1 MQTPALSVVVHKST
15 AVGRTDGAEA
25 WAAQALDAMLGRV
38 FAQLRPRPPLSP
50 IEWVEKY
57 RRLSPEE
64 NPDFAGPFRLDNIPV
79 LRGVL
84 AACGEK
90 GVKRVVAQ
98 KSAQIGWTAGVVCT
112 MMGYYSHWKPCVQV
126 AMFPREK
133 SAKDFDAE
141 KFAPMVRATPALNK
155 RIKLKSRSEGNSQT
169 RKHYPGGLLKF
180 VGSNSIADVKS
191 TSAKVR
197 YVEEPDDANKDVK
210 GQGNSIVALRE
221 RGKTIR
227 DSFEL
232 IGGTPTAKGASE
244 IEKEMRTTDQR
255 RFLVDC
261 HHCGERH
268 EIEWDHVTIPGNNL
282 TPEELAEPDIDA
294 RYPSREV
301 YGRARHEDAYYAC
314 PNCGGIWSDEDRIA
328 NIRRAASVPPL
339 YGWEP
344 TAEAAD
350 RGFHFNELQS
360 LFEGSY
366 VAVLAEKFLRAQH
379 LMDQGDPTEMVVFY
393 NATRGMCWE
402 YKGELPEE
410 EELRARAEKYSE
422 WSVPLGGML
431 PVLSVDVQHDRLAVT
446 CWVVGRGE
454 EMWLAYWGEL
464 YGQTVVAHQGAW
476 IELEQLLTHTVRH
489 ASGAALRIAA
499 CGIDCSDGQ
508 TSDASYSFV
517 RKHNRNGRPVLALK
531 GASDDEGRI
540 EIWTPPKAID
550 PNHRSTKASK
560 YGVQIHIVGAAKA
573 KDMIL
578 GWATEGGR
586 VRLTGQGAG
595 RMHWYENVRADFY
608 EQLLSEI
615 KVPMRHN
622 PKRRKWKARTDRRN
636 EALDCTVYALYLSR
650 HLRLHLRRP
659 GQWDIDEMRLRQGAL
674 LVDDVPALPPPPEE
688 QGAEV
693 PVQTSAPVAE
703 DERTPPQELKPPIRT
718 EARKRV
724 RVSYQTGNSNGNG
737 GGSWL

>member
-1 MQTPALSVVVHKST
+1 MQTST
-15 AVGRTDGAEA
+15 LDSA
-25 WAAQALDAMLGRV
+25 AAQALDAMLGRV
-38 FAQLRPRPPLSP
+38 FAQLRPRPPLSQ

-57 RRLSPEE
+57 RRLSSEE
-64 NPDFAGPFRLDNIPV
+64 NPDYAGDFDLDNIPA

-84 AACGEK
+84 AACGEP
-90 GVKRVVAQ
+90 GVKRVVGQ
-98 KSAQIGWTAGVVCT
+98 KSAQIAWTAGVVCT
-112 MMGYYSHWKPCVQV
+112 VMGYHTHWKPCVQV

-141 KFAPMVRATPALNK
+141 KFSPMVRATPVLAK
-155 RIKLKSRSEGNSQT
+155 RIKLKSRSDGNSAT

-180 VGSNSIADVKS
+180 VASNSPADVKS

-197 YVEEPDDANKDVK
+197 YVEEPDDTNKDVK
-210 GQGNSIVALRE
+210 GQGNSIALLRE

-227 DSFEL
+227 GNFEL

-244 IEKEMRTTDQR
+244 IEKEMKTTDQR
-255 RFLVDC
+255 RFMPEC

-268 EIEWDHVTIPGNNL
+268 VLDWDHVTIPGFDL
-282 TPEELAEPDIDA
+282 SPEQLAEPDIDA
-294 RYPSREV
+294 RFPSREV
-301 YGRARHEDAYYAC
+301 YGRARYEDAYYAC
-314 PNCGGIWSDEDRIA
+314 PHCGGIWTDEERVA
-328 NIRRAASVPPL
+328 NIRRSAKVSPL

-344 TAEAAD
+344 TAD
-350 RGFHFNELQS
+350 GTDPGFYLHELQS
-360 LFEGSY
+360 VFEGSF
-366 VAVLAEKFLRAQH
+366 VPVLAEKFLRAQH
-379 LMDQGDPTEMVVFY
+379 LMDQGDPTEMVAFW
-393 NATRGMCWE
+393 NASRGLCWE

-422 WSVPLGGML
+422 WTTPMGGIVPLI
-431 PVLSVDVQHDRLAVT
+431 SVDVQHDRLAVT
-446 CWVVGRGE
+446 VWVVGRGE

-476 IELEQLLTHTVRH
+476 IELEQMLTRTVRH
-489 ASGAALRIAA
+489 ASGAALPIAA
-499 CGIDCSDGQ
+499 CGIDTSDGQ
-508 TSDASYSFV
+508 TSDASYAFV
-517 RKHNRNGRPVLALK
+517 RKHNRIGRPVLALK
-531 GASDDEGRI
+531 GASDDEGRV

-560 YGVQIHIVGAAKA
+560 YGVTMHIVGAAKA
-573 KDMIL
+573 KDLIL
-578 GWATEGGR
+578 GWATESGR
-586 VRLTGQGAG
+586 VRLAGGGAG

-659 GQWDIDEMRLRQGAL
+659 GQWDLEEMRLRQGGL
-674 LVDDVPALPPPPEE
+674 LIEEVPAPASAQTE
-688 QGAEV
+688 ASDA
-693 PVQTSAPVAE
+693 PVQTSAP
-703 DERTPPQELKPPIRT
+703 DEVEEGGGQPQESAAQAVPEVSEQLAA
-718 EARKRV
+718 ARFKALMQNRKAQ
-724 RVSYQTGNSNGNG
+724 RHGR
-737 GGSWL
+737 